1 MNRITVVI
9 TCVVVA
15 LAACGAPKRAVKTE
29 QELLARRAQTQM
41 FAGAMKAGVMEAL
54 CRHAHKER
62 EADPNFSLDIL
73 VLSGGG
79 DFGAYGTGLLRG
91 WSEDANPPMKLPKWD
106 IVTGVS
112 TGALIAPFAYLGSKD
127 DLVKVDEFYRNPK
140 PDWVKTRGL
149 LFFLPENASFLEVP
163 GLERELD
170 KIVTPTFLERI
181 AAEAGQHV
189 QQVMR
194 VAHPVV
200 VPFHLVVELLALGG
214 EFGELVNQGCS
225 RGAWLPDGSRHGSV
239 AYFEVTDRPAPEAA
253 T

>member
-1 MNRITVVI
+1 
-9 TCVVVA
+9 
-15 LAACGAPKRAVKTE
+15 
-29 QELLARRAQTQM
+29 
-41 FAGAMKAGVMEAL
+41 
-54 CRHAHKER
+54 
-62 EADPNFSLDIL
+62 
-73 VLSGGG
+73 
-79 DFGAYGTGLLRG
+79 
-91 WSEDANPPMKLPKWD
+91 MKLPKWD

-181 AAEAGQHV
+181 AAEAAEGRVLTV
-189 QQVMR
+189 Q
-194 VAHPVV
+194 
-200 VPFHLVVELLALGG
+200 
-214 EFGELVNQGCS
+214 
-225 RGAWLPDGSRHGSV
+225 
-239 AYFEVTDRPAPEAA
+239 T